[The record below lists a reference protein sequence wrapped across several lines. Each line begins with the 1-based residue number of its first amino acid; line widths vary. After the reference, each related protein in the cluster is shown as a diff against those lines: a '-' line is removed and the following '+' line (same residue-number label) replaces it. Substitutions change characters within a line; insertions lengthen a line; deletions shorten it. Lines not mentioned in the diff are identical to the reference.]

1 MNRWTCFFGAL
12 VAIMSTACNK
22 SQQLVGFSL
31 YAFAADPRLGGE
43 VASSCRFQF
52 AIALEGEMPGAWIG
66 APIRSSVHFQRSV
79 NGPNWSVEQR
89 AQPSIDSV
97 RLEKLEQDT
106 LLLVLHGEFTDT
118 LRGHLDEETRE
129 SRGEWVCRPTHP
141 LANSV
146 RLVEAGQDSTR
157 AINGSWQLQP
167 RYRRVPPRGG

>member
-1 MNRWTCFFGAL
+1 MTRWTCFFGTL

-22 SQQLVGFSL
+22 PQELVGFLL
-31 YAFAADPRLGGE
+31 YAFATDRRLGTE

-52 AIALEGEMPGAWIG
+52 AVAVEGEMPGAWIG
-66 APIRSSVHFQRSV
+66 PPMRGSVLFQRTV

-97 RLEKLEQDT
+97 RLEKEDND

-118 LRGHLDEETRE
+118 LRGHFDERLGDF
-129 SRGEWVCRPTHP
+129 RGEWECRPTHP